1 MNLTTRYLGL
11 ELQHPVIASASPLS
25 RDLDGVRLL
34 EDYGAAA
41 IVLFS
46 IFEEQ
51 VLQENAART
60 HLLEAGGDSFG
71 EALSYFPQLDSYQVG
86 PDQYLDLIRRS
97 RAATAIPIIGSLNA
111 TSPEGWSDYATR
123 IEQAGANALELNI
136 YYLPANLDETSA
148 DVEDRYLSA
157 LHSVKQ
163 AVKIPVAVKLGP
175 YFSAFGNMA
184 RRLDEAGV
192 DGLVLFN
199 RFYQPDFDLEKLTV
213 APTLE
218 LSRANEIRL
227 GLFWIALLHGRV
239 RASLAATTG
248 VNSGQEVA
256 KYLLAGADA
265 VMTASALLR
274 QGPEHLR
281 SLTDGLSEWL
291 SKKGYASVA
300 QARGA
305 MSHRNV
311 ADPTAFERAN
321 YIRILENYKS
331 RWG

>member
-1 MNLTTRYLGL
+1 MNLTTQYLGL

-25 RDLDGVRLL
+25 RDLDGIRRL
-34 EDYGAAA
+34 EDHGAAA

-51 VLQENAART
+51 VLQEDAAHA
-60 HLLEAGGDSFG
+60 HLLEAGGESFG
-71 EALSYFPQLDSYQVG
+71 EALSYFPQLGSYHLG
-86 PDQYLDLIRRS
+86 PDQYLNLIRRS
-97 RAATAIPIIGSLNA
+97 REATAIPIIGSLNA
-111 TSPEGWSDYATR
+111 TSPEGWSGYATR

-136 YYLPANLDETSA
+136 YYLPANLEETSA
-148 DVEDRYLSA
+148 EVEARYLSA
-157 LHSVKQ
+157 LHAVKQ
-163 AVKIPVAVKLGP
+163 AVRIPVAVKLGP

-199 RFYQPDFDLEKLTV
+199 RFYQPDFDLDQLTV

-248 VNSGQEVA
+248 VTSGQEVA

-281 SLTDGLSEWL
+281 SLVDGLSDWMTQ
-291 SKKGYASVA
+291 KGYASVA
-300 QARGA
+300 QARGT